1 MKFDVKF
8 SGRDSGFHVN
18 IQTVGQVE
26 ERAKCHIL
34 SFAMK
39 PNSAFAIFLGKE
51 GVGKTAIFNKIA
63 DAVLSTDGSFCCS
76 ASIGVSHSWECDLQ
90 IIDPVRS
97 SLPCALTWMPLNGL
111 FVLVEFHPRIGSTM
125 IDSFW
130 ETFSVLKYDCLDMV
144 TVLVTKM
151 DLFEPGGIWPSI
163 VRVVEDICKVLKED
177 VGVERVIFS
186 YPEMKKE
193 DLAKAICEQVKDL
206 PLRQL
211 EYTDAE
217 LIQYFGINESEGQQ
231 KKSRIKTALDGE
243 HHAIVHKLCTGD
255 NSPNASQGKSQSIS
269 LCESEGLLLTDP
281 AEVVRDSVCASYVAD
296 GNSPD
301 LVGATGRSF
310 SRKRS
315 YLGHILCSCLSRYW
329 E

>member
-1 MKFDVKF
+1 MGKWKNEQNATF
-8 SGRDSGFHVN
+8 
-18 IQTVGQVE
+18 
-26 ERAKCHIL
+26 

-51 GVGKTAIFNKIA
+51 GVGKTAIFNKI
-63 DAVLSTDGSFCCS
+63 TDTKLFTEGSFFCP
-76 ASIGVSHSWECDLQ
+76 ASVGVSHSWECDLQ

-97 SLPCALTWMPLNGL
+97 LLPWALTGRPLNGI

-163 VRVVEDICKVLKED
+163 DRVVEDICKVLKED

-206 PLRQL
+206 LLRQL

-217 LIQYFGINESEGQQ
+217 LIQYFGINESGQQ
-231 KKSRIKTALDGE
+231 KKSRIKTALDCE
-243 HHAIVHKLCTGD
+243 HHAIVYKLCTGD
-255 NSPNASQGKSQSIS
+255 KSPNASQGMSQSIT

-281 AEVVRDSVCASYVAD
+281 VEVVQDSVCAPYVADD
-296 GNSPD
+296 GNSPV

-315 YLGHILCSCLSRYW
+315 YLGHFMCSCLSRYW